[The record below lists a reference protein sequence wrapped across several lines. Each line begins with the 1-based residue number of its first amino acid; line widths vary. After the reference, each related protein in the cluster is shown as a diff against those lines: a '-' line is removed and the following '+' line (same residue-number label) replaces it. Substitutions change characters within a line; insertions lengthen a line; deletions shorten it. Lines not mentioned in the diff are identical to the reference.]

1 MKKRLRSLLVLIL
14 ALAMLLSLPACGNKE
29 SGGQK
34 GEETAHP
41 EMVYT
46 ASSSPVF
53 LDDLTSGITPYAYT
67 DDGFYG
73 LSYGKIREGEIP
85 EGVVPE
91 YEGQYDIYG
100 YRIFFVSNSG
110 TVEQLTGYEPM
121 EPTPDPGDLT
131 SFYSGSNLDSLFLGK
146 DGELIAVEERYT
158 GWFDGTEEEMKQ
170 DSPSTWEK
178 YRNSS
183 EYFLRTLDEK
193 TGAEKSCIRIDFDTQ
208 NSWLDFSRSKITDEG
223 DLVAI
228 GDQDLYIFGADGS
241 LKAKIGSENWPNGIV
256 KLRDGRIC
264 VSCWDDRLGSQALM
278 PVDMEK
284 KAFGESIKVPDNA
297 WNPIPGDE
305 TYDFYYQNGMYL
317 YGYDLESGTE
327 TKVLSWLDVDV
338 NGDNLSGIRVQ
349 SDGTITAVLNTWRND
364 KNNVELLK
372 VYKVP
377 YDSVPQKETLTMAV
391 MYTYDIL
398 DKVIDFNRHSDSV
411 RIQLIDYSEFNDYE
425 NEDYDAGRTKLLT
438 EVMSGQMPDLIGLG
452 QLPYTQLA
460 AKGLLEDLYPYLDTD
475 PELKRADFFPNVLQ
489 ALEVNGGM
497 YMVTPS
503 FNVMTLIGATSVVG
517 DKPGWTYADLEA
529 ALATMPEGCDPLD
542 MYTTRG
548 DLLQTLL
555 FADLDHYVNWAEG
568 KCYFDSPDFVQLLQF
583 VAKFPDSL
591 PDDMEWESPE
601 TRIAQGR
608 QMLTTA
614 NLYSVD
620 SILWDDPRYGEMGC
634 TYIGYPTNNGVG
646 SVMSIEQGYGM
657 SASCKNKE
665 AAWQFLRSFLT
676 DETQENVG
684 NIPVSLKAY
693 RAKLEE
699 AMTPEYEK
707 DENGNIRLD
716 ENGEKIQVSR
726 GGYWTEN
733 GDMIEIYAMTQEQ
746 ADKLWEAIT
755 TCTKVMNMDTSIYEI
770 VNEQAQAFFSGQ
782 KSAEEVARLIQSKA
796 SIYVN
801 EQR

>member
-1 MKKRLRSLLVLIL
+1 MKKKLRSLLVLSL
-14 ALAMLLSLPACGNKE
+14 ALAMLLSLSACGDKE
-29 SGGQK
+29 SGSETPK
-34 GEETAHP
+34 ETARP

-46 ASSSPVF
+46 ASTSPVEMGEE
-53 LDDLTSGITPYAYT
+53 SYGITPYAYT

-73 LSYGKIREGEIP
+73 LSYGKVGEGEIP
-85 EGVVPE
+85 EGVTPE

-100 YRIFFVSNSG
+100 YRIYFVTNEG
-110 TVEQLTGYEPM
+110 EMRQLEAYEPL
-121 EPTPDPGDLT
+121 EPMADPGDLT
-131 SFYSGSNLDSLFLGK
+131 SFYSGSNLDSLFLNN
-146 DGELIAVEERYT
+146 DGELVAVEDLYS
-158 GWFDGTEEEMKQ
+158 GWFDGTEEEMMQ

-183 EYFLRTLDEK
+183 EYYLRTLDE
-193 TGAEKSCIRIDFDTQ
+193 TGAEKSCVKIDFDAE
-208 NSWLDFSRSKITDEG
+208 NSWLDFNRSKLTDEG
-223 DLVAI
+223 ELVAI
-228 GDQDLYIFGADGS
+228 GDQDLYVFAPDGS
-241 LKAKIGSENWPNGIV
+241 LKTKLSCENWPNGII
-256 KLRDGRIC
+256 KLRDGRLCI
-264 VSCWDDRLGSQALM
+264 SAWDDSLGSQALI
-278 PVDMEK
+278 PVDLEK
-284 KAFGESIKVPDNA
+284 KAFDKSIKIPDNA
-297 WNPIPGDE
+297 WDAIPGDE
-305 TYDFYYQNGMYL
+305 TYDFYYRNGMYL
-317 YGYDLESGTE
+317 YGYDLETEQE
-327 TKVLSWLDVDV
+327 TKVLNWLDVDV
-338 NGDNLSGIRVQ
+338 NGDNVQ
-349 SDGTITAVLNTWRND
+349 GVRIQNDGTITGVLNTWRND
-364 KNNVELLK
+364 KNNVEIIK

-377 YDSVPQKETLTMAV
+377 SDSVPQKETLTMAV
-391 MYTYDIL
+391 MYTSDIL

-425 NEDYDAGRTKLLT
+425 NGEFDAGRTKLLT
-438 EVMSGQMPDLIGLG
+438 EVMSGQMPDLIALG
-452 QLPYTQLA
+452 QLPYSHMA
-460 AKGLLEDLYPYLDTD
+460 AKGLLEDLYPYLDSD
-475 PELKRADFFPNVLQ
+475 PELKRDDFFPNVLK
-489 ALEVNGGM
+489 ALEVNGDLC
-497 YMVTPS
+497 MVAPS

-529 ALATMPEGCDPLD
+529 ALATMPEGCDPMD

-555 FADLDHYVNWAEG
+555 FADLDHYVDWAEG
-568 KCYFDSPDFVQLLQF
+568 KCYFDSPDFIELLKF

-591 PDDMEWESPE
+591 PDDMEWEDPE

-608 QMLTTA
+608 QMLTTT

-620 SILWDDPRYGEMGC
+620 AILWNDPRFGEMGC

-646 SVMSIEQGYGM
+646 SVMSIEEGYGM
-657 SASCKNKE
+657 SVSCKNKE

-676 DETQENVG
+676 DEAQENVW

-693 RAKLEE
+693 QAKLDE

-726 GGYWTEN
+726 GGYWTEDGN
-733 GDMIEIYAMTQEQ
+733 MIEIYAMTQEQ

-755 TCTKVMNMDTSIYEI
+755 TCDKVMNMDTSIFEI
-770 VNEQAQAFFSGQ
+770 VSEQAQAFFSGQ

-796 SIYVN
+796 NIYVN